1 MSRDGEN
8 SQDWIGEWYDRHGAV
23 LYRYALMILA
33 NDAAAADAVQHVFLM
48 LVSGGRAKPLEE
60 QHYLRRAIR
69 NECFSTL
76 RRRRRTP
83 QSLDSDQSLL
93 ESLQADRDRP
103 DDRIALERALRTL
116 PPEQRETVH
125 LKLFEGFTFEEMAD
139 LTSESVNTMKSRY
152 RYALEKLRSSLA
164 K

>member
-116 PPEQRETVH
+116 PPEQR
-125 LKLFEGFTFEEMAD
+125 
-139 LTSESVNTMKSRY
+139 
-152 RYALEKLRSSLA
+152 A